1 MVVDGLQNMLVIRAH
16 ALNVVKWVIGRGNV
30 QITLFYLLNV
40 VTTTLKVLSLIAF
53 NESILLILQ
62 DYPFLETIM
71 VHRATPLETSDTIIP
86 RRQLESIGDHPR
98 LETIGSIRR
107 LQLSIV
113 KSTDGSLFRN
123 ETGLRLSHQPILLEG
138 DIHLL
143 LIIHTGG
150 MRIRLLPLPFT
161 IDMTEGLMND
171 IHHHMLQCPDRDPEP
186 PLGCEKTSRDYL
198 LVNTLNI
205 GDDLLLLLDML
216 LSIPVSALNHQPK
229 DTDVDPKA
237 LLPGLMIV
245 IRVMATLPVVLAMLS
260 PLRPTVLDGI
270 MLLHATVENPL
281 NLSIAI
287 GDLDKRYI
295 F

>member
-1 MVVDGLQNMLVIRAH
+1 M
-16 ALNVVKWVIGRGNV
+16 
-30 QITLFYLLNV
+30 
-40 VTTTLKVLSLIAF
+40 KVLSLIAF
-53 NESILLILQ
+53 NENILFILQ

-71 VHRATPLETSDTIIP
+71 VRPATPLETSDTITP

-98 LETIGSIRR
+98 LETIGSIRH
-107 LQLSIV
+107 LQPSIV
-113 KSTDGSLFRN
+113 KSTDGSLFTN
-123 ETGLRLSHQPILLEG
+123 ETGLRLPHQPILLAG
-138 DIHLL
+138 DIPLL

-150 MRIRLLPLPFT
+150 TQIRHLPLPFT

-171 IHHHMLQCPDRDPEP
+171 IHHHMLQCLDRDHGPL
-186 PLGCEKTSRDYL
+186 LGCEKTLRDYPL
-198 LVNTLNI
+198 GITLNI

-229 DTDVDPKA
+229 DIDVDPKA

-245 IRVMATLPVVLAMLS
+245 IRAMATLPVVLAMLS

-270 MLLHATVENPL
+270 MFLPATDESPL

-287 GDLDKRYI
+287 GDLDKGYI
-295 F
+295 FEIYSRLRNFIYNLWYLFSFLLYQFVGCLCRT